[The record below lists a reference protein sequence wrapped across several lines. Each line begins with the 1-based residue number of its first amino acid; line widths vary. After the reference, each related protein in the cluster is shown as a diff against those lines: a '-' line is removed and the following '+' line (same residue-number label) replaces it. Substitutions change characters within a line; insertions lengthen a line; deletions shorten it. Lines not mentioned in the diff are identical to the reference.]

1 MLAPGGFLTSMAL
14 LLLAACAI
22 TFRRPDAPRW
32 TTRGWV
38 HEVAT
43 IAFTALFVIGLG
55 HLVAGGASAYREGP
69 HPVDLGL
76 FLAVVVGATMIWR
89 RLDVR
94 ARLRAYNATAPAGT
108 MRAPTIAAAPDAS
121 PIPAPRDV
129 PTAQGEPPPRTPRDR
144 AA

>member
-1 MLAPGGFLTSMAL
+1 MLALGGFLTSMAL
-14 LLLAACAI
+14 LVLAACAI

-43 IAFTALFVIGLG
+43 IALTALFVIGLG
-55 HLVAGGASAYREGP
+55 HLAAGGASAYREGP
-69 HPVDLGL
+69 HPIDLGL
-76 FLAVVVGATMIWR
+76 FVAVVVGATMIWR

-94 ARLRAYNATAPAGT
+94 ARLRAYEAAAPAGT
-108 MRAPTIAAAPDAS
+108 IRAPTLAAAPEAT
-121 PIPAPRDV
+121 PIPAHRGV
-129 PTAQGEPPPRTPRDR
+129 PTAQGEPPPCTPRDR